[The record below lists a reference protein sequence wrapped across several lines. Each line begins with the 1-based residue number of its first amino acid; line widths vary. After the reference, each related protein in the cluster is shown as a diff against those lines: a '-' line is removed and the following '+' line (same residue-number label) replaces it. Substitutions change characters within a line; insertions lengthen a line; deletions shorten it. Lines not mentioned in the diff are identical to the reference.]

1 MRAASALAVAFLA
14 ALAAPVTALAQ
25 QPNYGCLAS
34 ANCGQKGNSPA
45 VGPRD
50 YWQNWI
56 CGGCHIGPVTNYVP
70 SPAERALL
78 SVPARFWVM
87 HTEAER
93 DGETRARVSQHRL
106 VPTSRMAPAFQQ
118 LMANRPKAR

>member
-1 MRAASALAVAFLA
+1 MRAGRALALAFLA
-14 ALAAPVTALAQ
+14 ALVAPATARAQ
-25 QPNYGCLAS
+25 QPNYGCLAN
-34 ANCGQKGNSPA
+34 ANCGQKGTSPA

-56 CGGCHIGPVTNYVP
+56 CAGCHLGPVTHYVP

-87 HTEAER
+87 HAEAER
-93 DGETRARVSQHRL
+93 DGETRARISQHRL
-106 VPTSRMAPAFQQ
+106 VPTSRMSPLFQQ
-118 LMANRPKAR
+118 LMANQPKAR